1 MSRLKPHGQSSA
13 LSEIRLEPV
22 HDADWIGS
30 RLADWWGELGV
41 VSRGRLWSGPELSGI
56 SAYQADALV
65 GLATWH
71 AESNAIELVT
81 INSLRPHCGIGSLLM
96 EAVVADA
103 AREGAK
109 RLWLVTTNDNLDAL
123 RFYQRRGWRLS
134 AVYPGSVVE
143 SRKIKPSIPEIGAY
157 GIPIR
162 DEIELEY
169 PL

>member
-1 MSRLKPHGQSSA
+1 
-13 LSEIRLEPV
+13 
-22 HDADWIGS
+22 
-30 RLADWWGELGV
+30 
-41 VSRGRLWSGPELSGI
+41 
-56 SAYQADALV
+56 
-65 GLATWH
+65 
-71 AESNAIELVT
+71 
-81 INSLRPHCGIGSLLM
+81 M

>member
-1 MSRLKPHGQSSA
+1 MGRAGRRQPRSP
-13 LSEIRLEPV
+13 LERP
-22 HDADWIGS
+22 
-30 RLADWWGELGV
+30 EPLGHF
-41 VSRGRLWSGPELSGI
+41 RI
-56 SAYQADALV
+56 SAAALV

-71 AESNAIELVT
+71 AENGTVELVT
-81 INSLRPHCGIGSLLM
+81 INSLRPRCGVGSRLIA
-96 EAVVADA
+96 AVVADA
-103 AREGAK
+103 VKEGAK

-143 SRKIKPSIPEIGAY
+143 SRQIKPSIAAIGAY

-162 DEIELEY
+162 DEVELEY